1 MPLLSLLDCKDI
13 NMIFLTTIAVS
24 MTGMGISFYFPS
36 LGLPLVIPCLAVAG
50 ASYGLGVGPCTF
62 ILMSSLFKSEDR
74 SIGSAWTQTI
84 KALAIFIQVT
94 VHKTIYVCVCYNQT
108 HSLQS
113 DVKLYC
119 RYSHILRT

>member
-1 MPLLSLLDCKDI
+1 
-13 NMIFLTTIAVS
+13 MIFLTTIAVS

-94 VHKTIYVCVCYNQT
+94 VHKTIYVFVCYNQT

-113 DVKLYC
+113 DIKLYC
-119 RYSHILRT
+119 SYSRILRT